1 MISDEKLAKAI
12 KERNQAFKEME
23 LGKLEKDYAT
33 NGSDFDNWDTSFTDE
48 QLINNPNYIRGLHLK
63 ELINK
68 PLTERQIRILQMSK
82 TVLLNERETAMI
94 ASEAARIQKMALDAP
109 LSETERLQNQAI
121 GGTVVKAIETGN
133 PKDKIGVKKPQLN
146 LVPASSI
153 LYQAL
158 AMEDGARKYGAYNWR
173 DNKVILSIYIAAA
186 KRHIDQFYD
195 AGEELASDSQKPH
208 LGHALAC
215 LGIIVDAIET
225 GNIIDDRPTPSKYSE
240 LLDKWTK
247 K

>member
-1 MISDEKLAKAI
+1 MISDEKLTKAL
-12 KERNQAFKEME
+12 KERNQAFKEIE
-23 LGKLEKDYAT
+23 LTKLEKDYTT
-33 NGSDFDNWDTSFTDE
+33 NGSDFDNWDAPFTDE
-48 QLINNPNYIRGLHLK
+48 QLANNPNYIRGLQLK

-68 PLTERQIRILQMSK
+68 PLTERQIRILQMNK
-82 TVLLNERETAMI
+82 TILLNERETAMM
-94 ASEAARIQKMALDAP
+94 ASEAARV
-109 LSETERLQNQAI
+109 QNLAI
-121 GGTVVKAIETGN
+121 GGTVVKPIETGN

-225 GNIIDDRPTPSKYSE
+225 GNIIDDRPTPSKYSD